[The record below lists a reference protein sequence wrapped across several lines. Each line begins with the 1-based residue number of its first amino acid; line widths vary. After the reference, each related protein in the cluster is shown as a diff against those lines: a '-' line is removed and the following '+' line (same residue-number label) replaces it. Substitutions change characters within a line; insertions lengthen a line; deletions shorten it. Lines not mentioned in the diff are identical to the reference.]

1 MLKRYSRFF
10 VASMAVVD
18 GLVVWLAWLAA
29 YGMRFSVFPGDLVKG
44 VPSLTMYLGYSP
56 VMVAACLGA
65 LQVRGLYRSARMQKL
80 SREVGRIAQ
89 GIVIAV
95 FVIGTVSFF
104 YREHSLSRGVMAY
117 FMVLSLTGLSGFRV
131 CLRLFLRYLRKKGFN
146 LRFILIVGA
155 GPSARELAR
164 NIEKHA
170 HLGLVVLGFVD
181 DEADGPEALPGFP
194 LLGRIEDLPRI
205 LAGKTIDQVY
215 IAIPRRDDRDLE
227 RIFDLLNDQ
236 VVDVRIVPDFS
247 QFVALNASAE
257 DFEGMPIIHL
267 TEKPL
272 HGWRRLSKRVF
283 DILLAVVGIVVLSPL
298 MALLAVLVKCTSRG
312 PVFYVQERVGYDGR
326 KFPMYKFRSMKN
338 DAEKETGAVW
348 AKKHDPRCTTVGRV
362 LRRFSLDEIPQLWNV
377 LRGEMSFVGPR
388 PEREVFVD
396 SFRKSI
402 PRYMMRHK
410 IKSGITGWAQ
420 INGLRGESP
429 IEKRTQFDIFY
440 IKNWSFWFDLKI
452 IMITIAKCFH
462 DDHAY

>member
-10 VASMAVVD
+10 VASLAVVD

-29 YGMRFSVFPGDLVKG
+29 RGMWFSVFPGSPAGRPPSFSVHLGSSLVA
-44 VPSLTMYLGYSP
+44 
-56 VMVAACLGA
+56 VAACLGA
-65 LQVRGLYRSARMQKL
+65 FHVRGLYRSARMQKL
-80 SREVGRIAQ
+80 AWEAGRIVQ

-95 FVIGTVSFF
+95 FVIGAVSFF
-104 YREHSLSRGVMAY
+104 YRGHSLSRGVLAY
-117 FMVLSLTGLSGFRV
+117 FAVLALLGLSGFRI
-131 CLRLFLRYLRKKGFN
+131 CLRLFLRYLRRKGLN

-155 GPSARELAR
+155 GSSARELAR
-164 NIEKHA
+164 NMEKHA
-170 HLGLVVLGFVD
+170 HLGLVVQGFLD
-181 DEADGPEALPGFP
+181 DDAGGPGAPPGLP
-194 LLGRIEDLPRI
+194 LLGRIDDLPKV
-205 LAGKTIDQVY
+205 LAEKTVDQIY
-215 IAIPRRDDRDLE
+215 IALPRRDDRYLE
-227 RIFDLLNDQ
+227 RVFELLNDQ

-272 HGWRRLSKRVF
+272 HGWRRLSKRAF
-283 DILLAVVGIVVLSPL
+283 DVVLSLVGIVILSPL
-298 MALLAVLVKCTSRG
+298 MALIAILVKCTSRG
-312 PVFYVQERVGYDGR
+312 PVLYVQERVGYDGR
-326 KFPMYKFRSMKN
+326 TFCMYKFRSMEN

-348 AKKHDPRCTTVGRV
+348 ARRHDPRCTGVGRF

-377 LRGEMSFVGPR
+377 LKGDMSFVGPR

-396 SFRKSI
+396 AFRKKI

-420 INGLRGESP
+420 VNGLRGESP
-429 IEKRTQFDIFY
+429 IERRTQFDLFY

-452 IMITIAKCFH
+452 ILITIAKFLH